1 MFKLISQ
8 WKIWGVV
15 ALAFTTLLMVISR
28 KNSKIDKLEHKEKI
42 NEIIKVNHEEQDK
55 DEAEAINNEQVK
67 IQEEIQVRSKF
78 SRADR
83 FNKL

>member
-28 KNSKIDKLEHKEKI
+28 KNNKIDKLEHKEKI
-42 NEIIKVNHEEQDK
+42 NEIIKVNHEAQDE
-55 DEAEAINNEQVK
+55 DEAEAIVNEQIK